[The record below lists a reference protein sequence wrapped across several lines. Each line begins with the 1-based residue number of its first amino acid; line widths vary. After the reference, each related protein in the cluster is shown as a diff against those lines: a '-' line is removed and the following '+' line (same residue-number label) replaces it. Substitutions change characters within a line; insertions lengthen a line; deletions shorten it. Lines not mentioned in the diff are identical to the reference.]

1 MSFSKNLYYN
11 DTIIWCSMLEE
22 IYINLCGILLK
33 FATYMPGKEK
43 PKQNKCFKLYF
54 DLWKNSQIMYLLRS
68 CGC

>member
-1 MSFSKNLYYN
+1 
-11 DTIIWCSMLEE
+11 MLEE

-43 PKQNKCFKLYF
+43 HKQNKCFKLYF
-54 DLWKNSQIMYLLRS
+54 DLWKNSQIMYLLCS